1 MKIAFWGLVV
11 IDLLGIGLLFLLG
24 LAAAG
29 SAKTNPWQ
37 VALYLL
43 VLPCLALGVAVVLFL
58 RAGSPLGKV
67 IALLLAASP
76 LLIMVSM
83 RAAAEV
89 MMRSTT
95 NEAGEMTFY
104 RAGPMREL
112 AEAIG
117 RNDVAAVSA
126 LVPKVDVNEAGLE
139 GVTPLLLAARKLRQ
153 TPEQH
158 EVLRAL
164 LKAKADPNKGA
175 QYELPLQI
183 AIQQSGKAGLE
194 PVKMMLDAG
203 ADPNAKASFG
213 DPIWWAAT
221 GKSSSLETLTLLLDR
236 GADIN
241 GLGKGESTV
250 LFDAATTRNWPA
262 VLLLLQ
268 RGADWRRGKSVNGLP
283 FRSVVEGEIGSQG
296 TDSAYQAVRRL
307 VQQAY

>member
-1 MKIAFWGLVV
+1 VKIAFWALVT

-29 SAKTNPWQ
+29 STKDNPLQ

-43 VLPCLALGVAVVLFL
+43 VLPCLALTVAVVIFL
-58 RAGSPLGKV
+58 RAGSPLGRM

-89 MMRSTT
+89 MMRTTT
-95 NEAGEMTFY
+95 NDAGEMTFY
-104 RAGPMREL
+104 RSGPMREL

-117 RNDVAAVSA
+117 RNDVATVTA
-126 LVPKVDVNEAGLE
+126 LVPKVDVNDAGLM
-139 GVTPLLLAARKLRQ
+139 GVTPLLLAARQLRE

-158 EVLRAL
+158 DILRIL
-164 LKAKADPNKGA
+164 LQAKADPNKGA
-175 QYELPLQI
+175 QYELPFEI
-183 AIQQSGKAGLE
+183 VIQESGKAGLE

-203 ADPNAKASFG
+203 ANPNAKSSFG
-213 DPIWWAAT
+213 DPVWWSAV
-221 GKSSSLETLTLLLDR
+221 GKSSNLETLSLLLDR

-241 GLGKGESTV
+241 VMGKDESTV
-250 LFDAATTRNWPA
+250 LIDAANVRNWPA

-268 RGADWRRGKSVNGLP
+268 RGADWRKGKSVNGMP
-283 FRSVVEGEIGSQG
+283 FQYLVEGESGSQG
-296 TDSAYQAVRRL
+296 ADSTYQAVRRFL
-307 VQQAY
+307 QQAH

>member
-1 MKIAFWGLVV
+1 
-11 IDLLGIGLLFLLG
+11 
-24 LAAAG
+24 
-29 SAKTNPWQ
+29 
-37 VALYLL
+37 
-43 VLPCLALGVAVVLFL
+43 
-58 RAGSPLGKV
+58 
-67 IALLLAASP
+67 
-76 LLIMVSM
+76 M
-83 RAAAEV
+83 RATGIAVANTRTESA
-89 MMRSTT
+89 RPA
-95 NEAGEMTFY
+95 EAGKPCWRLPADTCPAAPGASVPS
-104 RAGPMREL
+104 RA
-112 AEAIG
+112 
-117 RNDVAAVSA
+117 N
-126 LVPKVDVNEAGLE
+126 
-139 GVTPLLLAARKLRQ
+139 
-153 TPEQH
+153 
-158 EVLRAL
+158 
-164 LKAKADPNKGA
+164 
-175 QYELPLQI
+175 ELPLQI